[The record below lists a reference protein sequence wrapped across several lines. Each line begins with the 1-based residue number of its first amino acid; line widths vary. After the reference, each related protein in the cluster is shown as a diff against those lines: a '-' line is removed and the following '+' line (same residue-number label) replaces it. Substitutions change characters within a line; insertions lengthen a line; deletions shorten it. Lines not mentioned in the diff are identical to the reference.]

1 MARSSGLCVNVRDKS
16 YSRDQSCS
24 PFPGVVGAGRTI
36 RALGFGANM
45 HVSTLLN
52 SPKEELLTL
61 ERVLY
66 TERLGQDSTI
76 SDCNNSQTDFWEQ
89 TVIRVQITSS

>member
-1 MARSSGLCVNVRDKS
+1 
-16 YSRDQSCS
+16 
-24 PFPGVVGAGRTI
+24 
-36 RALGFGANM
+36 M

-89 TVIRVQITSS
+89 TVMRVQITSS